1 MKKIRLRKGMILYH
15 GTSAPDDFVMP
26 QGPAWFSMSEAVAR
40 RFVDWHKCE
49 DPRPR
54 ILKFKVTTSPSLAL
68 LNDKRELDELMEETG
83 IQELNYEELY
93 PMSAYGYDGW
103 TIPDNYGPGEAD
115 IMILRPDE
123 FLEFVEERDVSV
135 NPDIVAAFKSPRSGK
150 VFVGNTHGDAFSA
163 SDIQSVDELT
173 QNEFLDA
180 EGFAFPDGTGFM
192 SREETLEKYGFSCG
206 EDRNP
211 GLKPKLAELNRLAQT
226 LTYYHWLK
234 ERGLSWSEIVGI
246 KREPG
251 GSINLKLKDGRTDK
265 FSHVPFSDE
274 VIFNRPIYTPAEN
287 PDSLDRFRISRD
299 KGKTWERIAADMG
312 FYTPDRQDRETL
324 RQGGIIESEEGW
336 LIKLAGPEPEPSS
349 NPPATPIILSR
360 DYYHAT
366 PDGMAG
372 KSILK
377 DGLIIPR
384 PGKAGKAYQSPRKDF
399 VYMSPQ
405 LYYAAIY
412 ALGGVFMGEDYS
424 RRDWRDPSRYG
435 YIFMVHKGDLMDVE
449 PDEDEVGEMATADLH
464 KRGPDWLKSMA
475 EWDARDSYSKKDKL
489 RRAKDGWC
497 AYQSLIGKQLLKR
510 LFRDQKEF
518 LINMTGVNI
527 ANRGPVGFGAVWR
540 LDKLR
545 APEISKDGSNVLEI
559 AERIK

>member
-1 MKKIRLRKGMILYH
+1 MQQPTLNKAFWKWFGNSVVRNEDGSPKVVYH
-15 GTSAPDDFVMP
+15 GTGEKFFRFNTPAFFSERIDYAKEFTFEHDDQGRIEAKKNALVVSAYLSVQNPLDLTGLGLKKLYANDF
-26 QGPAWFSMSEAVAR
+26 
-40 RFVDWHKCE
+40 
-49 DPRPR
+49 
-54 ILKFKVTTSPSLAL
+54 
-68 LNDKRELDELMEETG
+68 LDELMERGVEAHSK
-83 IQELNYEELY
+83 ELRGGVWSEHKLWWWVKIICTYFGNNYPILDQIK
-93 PMSAYGYDGW
+93 AAGYDG
-103 TIPDNYGPGEAD
+103 IVMYEN
-115 IMILRPDE
+115 L
-123 FLEFVEERDVSV
+123 SV
-135 NPDIVAAFKSPRSGK
+135 KETGHMRAKSW
-150 VFVGNTHGDAFSA
+150 VAFSP
-163 SDIQSVDELT
+163 SQIKSVD
-173 QNEFLDA
+173 N
-180 EGFAFPDGTGFM
+180 DGTWDADDPNIR
-192 SREETLEKYGFSCG
+192 S
-206 EDRNP
+206 NP
-211 GLKPKLAELNRLAQT
+211 EMLKPKLDELNRLAQT
-226 LTYYHWLK
+226 LSYYHWLH
-234 ERGLSWSEIVGI
+234 EHGLSWSEIVGI
-246 KREPG
+246 KREPR
-251 GSINLKLKDGRTDK
+251 GSINFKLKDGRTAK
-265 FSHVPFSDE
+265 FDHIPFSDE

-324 RQGGIIESEEGW
+324 RQGGVIESEEGW

-449 PDEDEVGEMATADLH
+449 PDEDEVGEMATADRH

-489 RRAKDGWC
+489 RRAKDGEC

-545 APEISKDGSNVLEI
+545 APEIAKDGSNVLEI